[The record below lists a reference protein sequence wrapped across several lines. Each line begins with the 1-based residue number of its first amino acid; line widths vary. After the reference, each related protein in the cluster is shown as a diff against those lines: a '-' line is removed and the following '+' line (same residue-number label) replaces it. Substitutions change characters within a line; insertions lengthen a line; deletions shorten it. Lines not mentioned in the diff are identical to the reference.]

1 MTVLAILTIAL
12 CIQAG
17 FWQFNKAEAK
27 KALQNQLNKYQND
40 SPSALP
46 NKLSELESWRYK
58 RVIFTGFYDRR
69 YQLLLD
75 NQVENTKVGY
85 HVFTPMQVQGSQYY
99 VLINRGWIAAMPYKK
114 GAKKHE
120 LPVISVPEGLQ
131 EVEGDVGLPSSK
143 FFTLEAPPSNSQSW
157 QPVWQHLDLKRYS
170 NLVPFTIQP
179 FVVRLDPKNS
189 GGFLRNWPA
198 PGARSNM
205 HLGYAYQWFGFAV
218 TILGIFIVLNV
229 KKVE

>member
-17 FWQFNKAEAK
+17 LWQFNKAVAK
-27 KALQNQLNKYQND
+27 KSLQNQLNKHQNA

-46 NKLSELESWRYK
+46 DSIDNLESWRYK
-58 RVIFTGFYDRR
+58 RVKFMGFYDKR

-75 NQVENTKVGY
+75 NQVEKTKVGY
-85 HVFTPMQVQGSQYY
+85 HVFTPMQVEGTQYY
-99 VLINRGWIAAMPYKK
+99 VLINRGWVAAKPYKK
-114 GAKKHE
+114 GVKKHE
-120 LPVISVPEGLQ
+120 LPIISVPERLQ
-131 EVEGDVGLPSSK
+131 EVEGDIMLPASK
-143 FFTLEAPPSNSQSW
+143 FFTLEAPPADNKNW
-157 QPVWQHLDLKRYS
+157 QQVWQHLDLQRYS

-179 FVVRLDPKNS
+179 FVVRLDTKNS
-189 GGFLRNWPA
+189 GGFVRNWPA

>member
-1 MTVLAILTIAL
+1 MLAMAL

-17 FWQFNKAEAK
+17 RWQFNKAAAK
-27 KALQNQLNKYQND
+27 NALQNQLINHQND
-40 SPSALP
+40 SPIALP
-46 NKLSELESWRYK
+46 DSFSELDSLRYK
-58 RVIFTGFYDRR
+58 RVKFIGFYDKR
-69 YQLLLD
+69 YQILLD

-99 VLINRGWIAAMPYKK
+99 VLINRGWVAAMPYKK

-120 LPVISVPEGLQ
+120 LPIISVPDGRQ
-131 EVEGDVGLPSSK
+131 EVGGDIGVPAGK
-143 FFTLEAPPSNSQSW
+143 FFTLEAPPSNNQSW

-189 GGFLRNWPA
+189 GGFIRNWPA